1 MYVWI
6 WRTLPGNVA
15 AKLAGSLVLLVGV
28 LAVLFF
34 VVFPFAEPRLPFNN
48 VNVDRPAPAT
58 STIIHSTATPHA

>member
-6 WRTLPGNVA
+6 WRRLPGNVA
-15 AKLAGSLVLLVGV
+15 GKLAGSLLLLVGV

-48 VNVDRPAPAT
+48 VNVDQPAPAS
-58 STIIHSTATPHA
+58 STVLHATPTPHA